1 MNLIWLQSIC
11 LSVRSCSL
19 REVFRKQDHARP
31 MFIHLI
37 RWLAEYPTDM
47 DSIPLDSTFPLL
59 QLFLAW
65 FFAFYENSTRD
76 GAAVDKAWKKFDGFD
91 RWALPTAKVGPK
103 FAKSS
108 MTERWNPRW
117 QCFHNTTELDL
128 WNVVFNPSCLKG
140 VVKGRT
146 RTDWSHFCQVCQVG
160 WSGPHQGFQAHVE
173 RYRNSPVM
181 HKSTFAFSWVPSFL
195 FSLLGA
201 KNLRHQDVCHVSGG
215 RLKITWFSAWF
226 GRTCCDPE
234 VCQTVTS
241 PWSSRMAFASL
252 SLAQP
257 RKSKPLWHRF
267 GRKRMC
273 NDVIHSGH

>member
-1 MNLIWLQSIC
+1 MFISFYTDYTVTIG
-11 LSVRSCSL
+11 LSVSC
-19 REVFRKQDHARP
+19 
-31 MFIHLI
+31 
-37 RWLAEYPTDM
+37 
-47 DSIPLDSTFPLL
+47 DSTFPLL
-59 QLFLAW
+59 PLFLALSS
-65 FFAFYENSTRD
+65 AFHENSTRD

-108 MTERWNPRW
+108 MTQGWNPRW
-117 QCFHNTTELDL
+117 TCFHKTSEIDL
-128 WNVVFNPSCLKG
+128 WMNSVFHPSCLKG

-181 HKSTFAFSWVPSFL
+181 HKSTLAFSWVPAF
-195 FSLLGA
+195 FPPPGA
-201 KNLRHQDVCHVSGG
+201 KNLRHQDVCYVFGG
-215 RLKITWFSAWF
+215 RLNITCFSASF

-241 PWSSRMAFASL
+241 PWSSRTAFASL

-257 RKSKPLWHRF
+257 RKSKLLWHHV

-273 NDVIHSGH
+273 NNVINSGH

>member
-1 MNLIWLQSIC
+1 MW
-11 LSVRSCSL
+11 
-19 REVFRKQDHARP
+19 F
-31 MFIHLI
+31 
-37 RWLAEYPTDM
+37 
-47 DSIPLDSTFPLL
+47 ST
-59 QLFLAW
+59 Q
-65 FFAFYENSTRD
+65 
-76 GAAVDKAWKKFDGFD
+76 VAWKGL
-91 RWALPTAKVGPK
+91 WKVAQGL
-103 FAKSS
+103 
-108 MTERWNPRW
+108 T
-117 QCFHNTTELDL
+117 DL
-128 WNVVFNPSCLKG
+128 TSARY
-140 VVKGRT
+140 VKWVGAVHIKAFKPMLSDIATVPLCT
-146 RTDWSHFCQVCQVG
+146 RVPLHFLE
-160 WSGPHQGFQAHVE
+160 S
-173 RYRNSPVM
+173 RL
-181 HKSTFAFSWVPSFL
+181 FL